1 MSKLINSSKVL
12 SKDVFLLV
20 IIPSFIVIVIS
31 RQQVGCYVWP
41 DDEADGGVV
50 CAIASSTNPDSVVQY
65 NWEMRNYY
73 QLQVRRLLPFLSN
86 GIG

>member
-1 MSKLINSSKVL
+1 M
-12 SKDVFLLV
+12 
-20 IIPSFIVIVIS
+20 
-31 RQQVGCYVWP
+31 WP
-41 DDEADGGVV
+41 DDDEADGGVV

-86 GIG
+86 GIGWLVGIVE